1 MSSKYEHVHVD
12 FFSYLLWWGNF
23 IPLVLTHLYRAAI
36 YDPIVCLSF
45 LPRERREKW
54 EGIAPY
60 FIGNQVADIF
70 DIDSYLGTFK
80 NLCFVPEGSILNF
93 SLRLL

>member
-1 MSSKYEHVHVD
+1 MVGQLCLLSPDPPYVGISL
-12 FFSYLLWWGNF
+12 FFSPSIVERQLYT
-23 IPLVLTHLYRAAI
+23 PLVLTHLYRAAI

-60 FIGNQVADIF
+60 LYWESGRR
-70 DIDSYLGTFK
+70 YL
-80 NLCFVPEGSILNF
+80 
-93 SLRLL
+93 